1 MNEQARKGM
10 SSVRSALRELRAVI
24 PRSAS
29 DEVTTQLLDLI
40 QRGVFRPGDQLP
52 PETELAKILLVGR
65 STVREAKRELLARG
79 FLESRGKRGTYVAKP
94 STEAL
99 DLEML
104 GMLLQDEHIRE
115 IHEVR
120 QIVEVG
126 AVRLAARRATTED
139 LDALDRILEDMKR
152 DLSNDERFWRH
163 TVEFHRR
170 LVRGCQNPALI
181 SLFQVVS
188 RLMAAQQMPLYRS
201 MSKKR
206 EVIDLHRRLAEAVR
220 RGERAAVAEISAHL
234 EESDRKRERAL
245 RVKGHR

>member
-1 MNEQARKGM
+1 M
-10 SSVRSALRELRAVI
+10 SDQVREAVGAAGSAIAELRAVP

-40 QRGVFRPGDQLP
+40 QRGVFRPGDRLP
-52 PETELAKILLVGR
+52 SETELARILQVGR

-79 FLESRGKRGTYVAKP
+79 FLESRGKRGTHVATP
-94 STEAL
+94 SPEAL

-120 QIVEVG
+120 QIVEGG
-126 AVRLAARRATTED
+126 AVRLAARRATQED
-139 LDALDRILEDMKR
+139 FDALERILEDMAR
-152 DLSNDERFWRH
+152 DLSDDERFWPR

-170 LVRGCQNPALI
+170 LVEACHNRTLA

-188 RLMAAQQMPLYRS
+188 RLMAAQQMPVYRS

-206 EVIDLHRRLAEAVR
+206 EVIDLHRRLADALR
-220 RGERAAVAEISAHL
+220 QGEEAAVAEVTSHL

-245 RVKGHR
+245 RDRRRR

>member
-1 MNEQARKGM
+1 MSEQAREAVR
-10 SSVRSALRELRAVI
+10 SVRAALGELRAVI

-52 PETELAKILLVGR
+52 PETELASILRVGR

-79 FLESRGKRGTYVAKP
+79 FLESRGKRGTYVATP
-94 STEAL
+94 SAEAL

-126 AVRLAARRATTED
+126 AVRLAARRATQED
-139 LDALDRILEDMKR
+139 LDALERILSDMRR
-152 DLSNDERFWRH
+152 DLSDDERFWPH

-170 LVRGCQNPALI
+170 LVQACHNAALVRI
-181 SLFQVVS
+181 FQVVS
-188 RLMAAQQMPLYRS
+188 RLMAAQQMAVYRS
-201 MSKKR
+201 MSEKR

-220 RGERAAVAEISAHL
+220 RGERAAVAELGAHL

-245 RVKGHR
+245 RVKGRR